1 MADQNN
7 SIPITTAVREF
18 MRLESAGGILL
29 LTAAVIAMLV
39 ANSPIAIVYDALL
52 DTPVAIQVGA
62 LSIDKPL
69 LLWVNDGLMAVFFF
83 LVGLEIKR
91 EVIEG
96 ELSSFSQ
103 VILPGMGALGG
114 MAVPAAIYA
123 WINWGDPVALDG
135 WAIPVATDI
144 AFALA
149 LLGVFGSRV
158 STALKV
164 FLLTLAIFDDLAA
177 IAIIALFYSGDLSLG
192 ALLISAVAL
201 LIAIAMN
208 RFGVTRTSSYV
219 LLGVVLWIAVLKS
232 GVHATL
238 AGVLIALCVP
248 MRDAQ
253 GNSPLRELENDLH
266 GPVAFAI
273 LPIFA
278 FANAGLWLGDLSFED
293 LTHPVTLGVIAGLL
307 IGKPLGILIFVRLAV
322 SLRIARLPANVN
334 WTHLL
339 GVAFACGIGFTMSLF
354 IAGLAFEHGS
364 GGYFGEDRLGV
375 LVGSILSAIA
385 AYGLLHVSLPRSAQ
399 IRSKTS

>member
-1 MADQNN
+1 MADQTDAF
-7 SIPITTAVREF
+7 PITTAVRDF
-18 MRLESAGGILL
+18 MRLESASGILL

-39 ANSPIAIVYDALL
+39 ANSPVANLYAALL
-52 DTPVAIQVGA
+52 DTRVAIQVGT
-62 LSIDKPL
+62 LSVDKPL
-69 LLWVNDGLMAVFFF
+69 LLWINDGLMAVFFF

-103 VILPGMGALGG
+103 VILPGMGAIGG

-123 WINWGDPVALDG
+123 WFNWGDPVALDG

-158 STALKV
+158 PTTLKV

-177 IAIIALFYSGDLSLG
+177 IVIIALFYSGDLSIS

-238 AGVLIALCVP
+238 AGVLIALCIP
-248 MRDAQ
+248 MRDSQ
-253 GNSPLRELENDLH
+253 GQSPLRELENDLH
-266 GPVAFAI
+266 GPAI
-273 LPIFA
+273 TPK
-278 FANAGLWLGDLSFED
+278 
-293 LTHPVTLGVIAGLL
+293 VTG
-307 IGKPLGILIFVRLAV
+307 
-322 SLRIARLPANVN
+322 
-334 WTHLL
+334 
-339 GVAFACGIGFTMSLF
+339 
-354 IAGLAFEHGS
+354 
-364 GGYFGEDRLGV
+364 
-375 LVGSILSAIA
+375 
-385 AYGLLHVSLPRSAQ
+385 
-399 IRSKTS
+399 